1 MEKRPT
7 DFGKMIAM
15 NLLKTLIRQLE
26 QNHSISFS
34 SMMLPFNVF
43 VRWSFFYPLGI
54 FRVVF

>member
-7 DFGKMIAM
+7 DFGKMSAM

-54 FRVVF
+54 F